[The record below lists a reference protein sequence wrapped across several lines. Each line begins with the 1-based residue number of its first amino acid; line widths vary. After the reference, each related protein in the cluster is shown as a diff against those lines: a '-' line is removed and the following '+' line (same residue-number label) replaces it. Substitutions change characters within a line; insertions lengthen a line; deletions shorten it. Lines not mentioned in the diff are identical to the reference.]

1 MIKGKTPKRKSRILK
16 IALIFLSTLVF
27 LVISESLYILNN
39 KPASLFSYYLNDVRA
54 STTDNDL
61 PKAMNYIQ
69 TGSKI
74 LIWANCRKYQCPTKI
89 SVSDLNLLKRYP
101 ILDEPFLNQL
111 KGIDLENNS
120 VHPDYKLG
128 KIYYS
133 WGLKA
138 YKEGIT
144 EIAPILW
151 QKAIYLNPELPTL
164 HLELINFYLVLGDE
178 ETARKFLDFCL
189 NIPGFSEKGCQ
200 KYFERHFSTKLPQEV
215 GFWEKEIEEHYL
227 NR

>member
-1 MIKGKTPKRKSRILK
+1 MIIGKTSKRKGRVFK
-16 IALIFLSTLVF
+16 ITLIFLSIVVF

-39 KPASLFSYYLNDVRA
+39 KPASLFSYFLDDVRTSA
-54 STTDNDL
+54 ADNDL

-74 LIWANCRKYQCPTKI
+74 LMWANCRKYQCPTKI
-89 SVSDLNLLKRYP
+89 TVSDLDLLRNYPNLY
-101 ILDEPFLNQL
+101 EPYLNQL
-111 KGIDLENNS
+111 KGVDLKNNS

-144 EIAPILW
+144 EIAPIFW
-151 QKAIYLNPELPTL
+151 QKAAYLNPQLPTL
-164 HLELINFYLVLGDE
+164 HLELINFYLVSGDYE
-178 ETARKFLDFCL
+178 NARKFLDFCL
-189 NIPGFSEKGCQ
+189 NIPGFSEKGCRE
-200 KYFERHFSTKLPQEV
+200 YFERHFLTRLPLEA